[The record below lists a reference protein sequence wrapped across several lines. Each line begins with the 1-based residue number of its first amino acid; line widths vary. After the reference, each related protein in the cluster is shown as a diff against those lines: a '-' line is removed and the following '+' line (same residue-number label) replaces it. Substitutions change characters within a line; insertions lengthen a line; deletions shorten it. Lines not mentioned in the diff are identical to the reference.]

1 MKNMG
6 LKGGP
11 TQDEVMA
18 VSLGKL
24 CLKKGDLIV
33 DVGCGTGKISMH
45 AAATAERV
53 LAIDHREEAIAY
65 AQKELTAN
73 GCKNVNLHFGEA
85 KDVLKKSGPF
95 NAAFVGGTGDLEE
108 VLGLLA
114 ERVSGKI
121 VVNAVLLRT
130 LNTAVETMQR
140 LGIFE
145 EVVFV
150 QIARSSPLV
159 GSVMLKPID
168 PVYIIVGTG
177 KGEKSC

>member
-1 MKNMG
+1 
-6 LKGGP
+6 
-11 TQDEVMA
+11 MA

-24 CLKKGDLIV
+24 CLKRGDHIA
-33 DVGCGTGKISMH
+33 DVGCGTGKVSIH
-45 AAATAERV
+45 VAQTAERV

-65 AQKELTAN
+65 AQEQLTTA
-73 GCKNVNLHFGEA
+73 GCRNVDLRFGEA
-85 KDVLKKSGPF
+85 TDILRDSGPLD
-95 NAAFVGGTGDLEE
+95 AAFVGGTGDLEE

-140 LGIFE
+140 LDIFE
-145 EVVFV
+145 EVVLV

-159 GSVMLKPID
+159 GSIMLKPID

-177 KGEKSC
+177 RGEKSC